1 MTGSYPGQSRAEVRA
16 PAGEGTSVMAQN
28 RATGRKRAE
37 VAAYCAMAAQFLF
50 FAITLLLG
58 FWCHSRAVR
67 VEAWHLFAGIPFW
80 LLIAV
85 HIHQKRVAGRE
96 EEEREELRRQEL
108 ARGKAGKMFAEPEVD
123 AFSAAHRLR
132 QMEKYLIPGLTAV
145 LSVLL
150 VVLGIRLFLGLSSAP
165 VPMRSPAAVSALAMA
180 MISALSFFLSRYTAG
195 MARQASWRLLQAGAG
210 YMAVNALAAFAAAV
224 SLVFIHAGY
233 FMLDAVVARVII
245 IFLPLL
251 GLELIVNL
259 ILEFYRPRQAGEDVR
274 PGYESRML
282 ALLVEPAA
290 VMKTVSDTL
299 DYQFGFRISESWF
312 YRFMERAIA
321 PLVLFQIL
329 ALWLLS
335 CVVIVDTGEQG
346 VIERYGKLLDKDLS
360 PGIHL
365 KRPWPMERARIHSTG
380 KIRRIVLGHGD
391 GGGEGNGHEHGERA
405 RAAKTPQVMLWTE
418 QHRSDE
424 YLFLVAQVGEEGERA
439 TPGAV
444 PVNVMSAEVEVDY
457 RIADLRKY
465 LYEKA
470 QPEHLLEILAEREIV
485 RFLAGAD
492 FITILTS
499 GRQEMVDEL
508 RGRIQARAEEESLGL
523 EIVSVSM
530 TNIHPPVG
538 VGAAF
543 EEVASAV
550 QEKEAAILEAD
561 AYMSEVTALARGEE
575 AELLHQAR
583 AYLWTREKISEGNA
597 VRFREQLKA
606 YRQAPRVY
614 MAREYL
620 QALEEALDGPE
631 KYLIAL
637 DPETDYVIIL
647 GGEKARSGLLDI
659 MLPGDLGGTP

>member
-1 MTGSYPGQSRAEVRA
+1 
-16 PAGEGTSVMAQN
+16 MAQKK
-28 RATGRKRAE
+28 ATGRKRAE
-37 VAAYCAMAAQFLF
+37 VVAYCAMAAQFLF

-85 HIHQKRVAGRE
+85 HIHQKRVAERE
-96 EEEREELRRQEL
+96 EEERDELKRQEL

-132 QMEKYLIPGLTAV
+132 QMEKYLIPGLAAV

-150 VVLGIRLFLGLSSAP
+150 VYLGVRLFLGFSSAP
-165 VPMRSPAAVSALAMA
+165 VPRRGPAAVSALAMA
-180 MISALSFFLSRYTAG
+180 MVSALSFFLSRYTAG
-195 MARQASWRLLQAGAG
+195 MAREAPWRLLRAGAG
-210 YMAVNALAAFAAAV
+210 YMASNALAAFAVAV
-224 SLVFIHAGY
+224 SLVFIHAGH
-233 FMLDAVVARVII
+233 FVLDAIVARVMS

-259 ILEFYRPRQAGEDVR
+259 ILEFYRPRQAGENVR

-290 VMKTVSDTL
+290 VMKTVADTL

-321 PLVLFQIL
+321 PLILFQLL

-335 CVVIVDTGEQG
+335 CVVIVDAGEQG
-346 VIERYGKLLDKDLS
+346 VIERYGKLQDKDLV

-365 KRPWPMERARIHSTG
+365 KWPWPLERARIHSTG
-380 KIRRIVLGHGD
+380 KIRRIVLGHGED
-391 GGGEGNGHEHGERA
+391 GGRDSGHEHGGD
-405 RAAKTPQVMLWTE
+405 AKAMKPAKVMLWTE
-418 QHRSDE
+418 QHHGDE

-439 TPGAV
+439 APGSV
-444 PVNVMSAEVEVDY
+444 PLNLMSAGVEVDY
-457 RIADLRKY
+457 RISDLRKY

-470 QPEHLLEILAEREIV
+470 QPDRLLEMLAEREIV

-508 RGRIQARAEEESLGL
+508 RRRIQARAEEESLGL

-530 TNIHPPVG
+530 TNIHPPVE

-543 EEVASAV
+543 QEVASAI
-550 QEKEAAILEAD
+550 QEKEATILEAE
-561 AYMSEVTALARGEE
+561 AYLNEMRALARGEE
-575 AELLHQAR
+575 AKLLHEAR
-583 AYLWTREKISEGNA
+583 AYLWTKEKISEGNA

-620 QALEEALDGPE
+620 QALEEALDGPD

-647 GGEKARSGLLDI
+647 GGEKVRSGLLDFT
-659 MLPGDLGGTP
+659 LPERLGNPAP